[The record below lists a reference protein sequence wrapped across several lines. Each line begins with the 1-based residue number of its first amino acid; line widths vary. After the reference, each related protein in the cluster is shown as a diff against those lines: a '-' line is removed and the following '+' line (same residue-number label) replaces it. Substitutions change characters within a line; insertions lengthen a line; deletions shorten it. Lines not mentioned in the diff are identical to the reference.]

1 MPELAY
7 DAAKRFYEAAANSIE
22 GKKLLSTIDWSQ
34 IYQFE
39 IGDSK
44 PFYIENTRGKL
55 SIRNGTTAEKE
66 FKKVLRINITS
77 LDMMKKIFK
86 GEYLPDWE
94 NDNVW
99 IWAGGRRI
107 NRPLMS
113 ILTRIGRETLQ
124 KEAAKKYKM

>member
-1 MPELAY
+1 MPESAY
-7 DAAKRFYEAAANSIE
+7 NAAKNFYKTAANSTE

-44 PFYIENTRGKL
+44 PFYINNTRGKL
-55 SIRNGTTAEKE
+55 SMHQGRTPEKE
-66 FKKVLRINITS
+66 FKKVLHIKITS
-77 LDMMKKIFK
+77 TAMMKKIFK

-94 NDNVW
+94 NDKVW

-113 ILTRIGRETLQ
+113 ILTRIGRDTLQ